1 MYDTNDKN
9 CISREDGQLLTEG
22 ELLELDGIL
31 LKTNE
36 DIIKKAGEIGGILRD
51 KDGLIQRLRSAYL
64 SAVASLREK
73 DAALE
78 DKSKTLNEEV
88 KAKWD
93 LKNHYDTLQQKYAEL
108 DANQNELKKKLG
120 YANQRMQGLEAE
132 LSKQEERY
140 HQLETNAKQIQD
152 VCNQHY
158 ANARAD
164 RDQAVAD
171 LRQAQEKLA
180 IFSQDAKTLQE
191 RLTKELEDG
200 EARKKDMQ
208 DLKDRLQSETSKA
221 GILDEKAQQYAMREQ
236 KMPAIMRLYNAYSSM
251 MERRNALPE
260 AFFERIQSVVPLDD
274 FDSFVPR
281 VLKPSFPISYYLS
294 VQSFMAVCSHS
305 GQVSGGTIKE
315 ALRVSDDLLSAV
327 FDFGS
332 EYFKEEKLVRIDR
345 KAGDQFD
352 SYVCKYIDGNGGM
365 YGNIV
370 RVWLQGFR
378 DEKNNKIYCSYV
390 EGE

>member
-73 DAALE
+73 DAA
-78 DKSKTLNEEV
+78 
-88 KAKWD
+88 
-93 LKNHYDTLQQKYAEL
+93 L

>member
-1 MYDTNDKN
+1 MYDMNDQN

-22 ELLELDGIL
+22 ELLELDGIM

-36 DIIKKAGEIGGILRD
+36 DIIKKAGEIGGILRN

-93 LKNHYDTLQQKYAEL
+93 LKNHYDTLQQKYVEL
-108 DANQNELKKKLG
+108 DANQNELKKKLD

-158 ANARAD
+158 VNARAD

-294 VQSFMAVCSHS
+294 VQAFMAVCSHS

-327 FDFGS
+327 FDFGN
-332 EYFKEEKLVRIDR
+332 EYFKEEKLIRIDR